1 LRTPVLK
8 AGEGEAG
15 EAGEEE
21 EEEEEKNAVRR
32 KNIQRW

>member
-1 LRTPVLK
+1 MLK